1 MSMYTQAMLAEW
13 LKDIIITFHPGNCE
27 LTSDGGIVLL
37 TGGRNNALFRLPLR
51 RKPYCNPRI
60 FFSSRLL
67 YETKY
72 RFISLCTKQY
82 SDSGAIC
89 LISAGFCNFPDNFV
103 LPNYVTLIETRLSL
117 LPLYNRLHEHL
128 HRFRIW
134 DEELHHIVYTNGG
147 LQALLEHA

>member
-37 TGGRNNALFRLPLR
+37 TGAETMLSSDYLYVGNAIVIQEF
-51 RKPYCNPRI
+51 

-72 RFISLCTKQY
+72 RFISLCTKQ
-82 SDSGAIC
+82 SFRFWC
-89 LISAGFCNFPDNFV
+89 H
-103 LPNYVTLIETRLSL
+103 LP
-117 LPLYNRLHEHL
+117 H
-128 HRFRIW
+128 
-134 DEELHHIVYTNGG
+134 
-147 LQALLEHA
+147 

>member
-1 MSMYTQAMLAEW
+1 MSMYTQAMLAKW

-37 TGGRNNALFRLPLR
+37 TGAETMLSSDYLYVGNA
-51 RKPYCNPRI
+51 I
-60 FFSSRLL
+60 VIQEFFSHLDYYMKPNIVSSA
-67 YETKY
+67 YA
-72 RFISLCTKQY
+72 QNNH

-134 DEELHHIVYTNGG
+134 DEELHHIVYTGV
-147 LQALLEHA
+147 